1 MYTLIILY
9 ICIVVF
15 QIIYIYYLRDYI
27 PEYKTNLEIKQD
39 KKLQYIKKNELRIQ
53 TFLQK
58 KVKEYVSLINDN
70 KMTFDEWV
78 DYIRKNTYVMIDGYK
93 FNIRVFQAIPNND
106 EEVIILQIPKT
117 NYADLKFDDLIW
129 SNGLL
134 IKESN
139 QLSGTKFVNPK
150 FPLIMGQNSKLNKVD
165 EISYFSISPDT
176 DEIILEHVFYT
187 KWKSKEGYEGTFNI
201 GYDTDIITE
210 MNDYEYVTFIYKP
223 ELILTSVLCFS
234 IALIIYYIKSFK
246 YAEFKSILFLIL
258 TNIYLLIF
266 LTTKEV
272 KTDIP
277 NEIEKITNINS
288 GILGLSFLSGISIFI
303 MNFVYKKHVKLFS
316 ETAYIFGVSIL
327 LLLTAV
333 YKSTNQNFIDQII
346 GARITNQLVFNMSV
360 FLNAAIIINF
370 LIYSIFIEKSSN
382 ISKSHAFN
390 QFSKYLQKMKEKFF

>member
-15 QIIYIYYLRDYI
+15 QIIYIHYLRDYI
-27 PEYKTNLEIKQD
+27 PEYKTDLEIKQD
-39 KKLQYIKKNELRIQ
+39 KKVQYIKKNELRIQ
-53 TFLQK
+53 SFLQK
-58 KVKEYVSLINDN
+58 EVKEYVSLINDN

-78 DYIRKNTYVMIDGYK
+78 NYIRKNKKVMKDGFK
-93 FNIRVFQAIPNND
+93 FNVRAFQSIPNND
-106 EEVIILQIPKT
+106 DEVIVLQIPQT
-117 NYADLKFDDLIW
+117 SYAKLKFDDLIW
-129 SNGLL
+129 SNALL

-150 FPLIMGQNSKLNKVD
+150 FPLIMKQNSKLNKVD
-165 EISYFSISPDT
+165 EISYFTISPDT
-176 DEIILEHVFYT
+176 DEIVLEHVFYT
-187 KWKSKEGYEGTFNI
+187 KWKSKEGYEGIFAL
-201 GYDTDIITE
+201 GYDTEVITE
-210 MNDYEYVTFIYKP
+210 MNDYEYITFIYKP

-246 YAEFKSILFLIL
+246 YAEFKSIAFLIL
-258 TNIYLLIF
+258 TNLYLLIF

-316 ETAYIFGVSIL
+316 ETAFIFGVSIL

-382 ISKSHAFN
+382 ISKSHAFIH
-390 QFSKYLQKMKEKFF
+390 FSKYLQKMKQHFF